1 MGIGDRLEGFTHNMK
16 HSAQATGL
24 TVFTAILRV
33 LTGLV
38 LGYVIGIVAQELIG
52 FGSLVIL
59 LFVVVTTAAFYKISS
74 EWSLFKVFLF
84 DVFCILVLQILKMYI
99 MLAP

>member
-1 MGIGDRLEGFTHNMK
+1 MGIGDRLEGFTSNMK
-16 HSAQATGL
+16 HSAQATGV
-24 TVFTAILRV
+24 TVFTAILRI

-38 LGYVIGIVAQELIG
+38 LGYVFGIVAQELMG
-52 FGSLVIL
+52 FGSLGIL
-59 LFVVVTTAAFYKISS
+59 LFVVVTTAAFYKVSS
-74 EWSLFKVFLF
+74 EWTLLKVFLF